1 MNGDVKRS
9 SKMITQPGIQ
19 GTKQSVASRG
29 SRRSVP
35 KTSEVKPRK
44 DIPHSAYSA
53 ARSASY
59 AKEVDRM
66 NPSKVLPAR
75 RLFPGL
81 AN

>member
-1 MNGDVKRS
+1 MIGDVKRPS
-9 SKMITQPGIQ
+9 TMRPLMSIQ
-19 GTKQSVASRG
+19 ETKQSVASRG

-35 KTSEVKPRK
+35 VTGEVKPRK

-59 AKEVDRM
+59 AKSVDSM